1 MNYKEHQKRWKS
13 FAKTN
18 EGRSIWFLHKQGYK
32 FCEYLKDLTPEQR
45 MFLIISNNLEVDEME
60 RDENKQ
66 NPLQFGSRGNDL
78 MLPPFD
84 HHQR

>member
-66 NPLQFGSRGNDL
+66 N
-78 MLPPFD
+78 
-84 HHQR
+84 QREQSNLVQEKIKNKLKNK